1 MATTVEGLLLKP
13 VAKVEN
19 GSTLEQNNSTGTA
32 QETQGTNAVAATTSQ
47 WKKVP
52 ITVTTLITYIFLY
65 AGVSM
70 IAPFYPIEVST
81 QPFLILFPDPF
92 RMGFFV

>member
-1 MATTVEGLLLKP
+1 MATTAEGLFQNP
-13 VAKVEN
+13 VAEVEDV
-19 GSTLEQNNSTGTA
+19 SPLEQNNSTGTA
-32 QETQGTNAVAATTSQ
+32 QETEGTNAVAVTTSQ

-52 ITVTTLITYIFLY
+52 IVMTLITYIFLY

-81 QPFLILFPDPF
+81 KLFLILLPDPF
-92 RMGFFV
+92 QKGLF